1 MGVSKEIQSQ
11 LESIKQQLLFMSNEE
26 KERLETFE
34 RRLWSIEQSVFEKEE
49 IGDMRSSKEGNQKQ
63 EESVD
68 FKVNERVKS
77 STTDLPLPILKR
89 K

>member
-1 MGVSKEIQSQ
+1 
-11 LESIKQQLLFMSNEE
+11 
-26 KERLETFE
+26 
-34 RRLWSIEQSVFEKEE
+34 
-49 IGDMRSSKEGNQKQ
+49 MRSSKEGSQKQ